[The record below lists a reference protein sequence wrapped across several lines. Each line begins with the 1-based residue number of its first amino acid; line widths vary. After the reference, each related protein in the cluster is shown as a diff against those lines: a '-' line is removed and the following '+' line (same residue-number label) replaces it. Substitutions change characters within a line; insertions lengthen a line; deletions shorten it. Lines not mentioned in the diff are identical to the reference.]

1 MLSTLTHEGDRQGE
15 GSRRGGRK
23 RILVGRDRKSLSK
36 HRRGEGGR
44 ENRGRG
50 RPSRRIG
57 SRKRT
62 FISYCVR
69 SIYTSMEGWRG
80 RGKTTP
86 DDTALFARQNQRSWQ
101 RERVLVCRT
110 LVLPMEIFFFGSSFP
125 YHLPRLFQS
134 PGPVL
139 VCLRPRE
146 PKKELYFHPFTLDF
160 LLLPSQIDAH
170 SLGISLSPPGPL
182 PFPPQLKKSR
192 KKKWWL
198 MLSSPPSKYS
208 A

>member
-62 FISYCVR
+62 FVSYCVR
-69 SIYTSMEGWRG
+69 SIYTSREGWRG

-110 LVLPMEIFFFGSSFP
+110 MVLPMEIFFFGSSFP

-146 PKKELYFHPFTLDF
+146 PKKELYFHPLLSISSSSHPRLTCTPSGFPYLLQGLF
-160 LLLPSQIDAH
+160 LSRPS
-170 SLGISLSPPGPL
+170 L
-182 PFPPQLKKSR
+182 R
-192 KKKWWL
+192 KVERR
-198 MLSSPPSKYS
+198 SGG
-208 A
+208 